1 MPPKG
6 TFPSI
11 IKTRAKNKNIHP
23 GQVVCHD
30 DDGRPKEP
38 PPMHRTPKEIK
49 EGQRQQE
56 LAQKIAEKNSQDAI
70 AAVGLVED
78 RLREED
84 IACQTHPNHQ
94 LENVPTFRPPVNI
107 KKGLVPVEA
116 SEKEFELQDQ
126 IDGASFESIYLTL
139 WLN

>member
-1 MPPKG
+1 M
-6 TFPSI
+6 
-11 IKTRAKNKNIHP
+11 R
-23 GQVVCHD
+23 
-30 DDGRPKEP
+30 
-38 PPMHRTPKEIK
+38 RTPKEIK
-49 EGQRQQE
+49 EAQRQQE
-56 LAQKIAEKNSQDAI
+56 LAQKIAEKNSQNMI

-84 IACQTHPNHQ
+84 IARQTRPNRQ
-94 LENVPTFRPPVNI
+94 LENVPAFRPPVNK
-107 KKGLVPVEA
+107 KKGLVEA

>member
-1 MPPKG
+1 M
-6 TFPSI
+6 
-11 IKTRAKNKNIHP
+11 R
-23 GQVVCHD
+23 
-30 DDGRPKEP
+30 
-38 PPMHRTPKEIK
+38 RTPKEIK
-49 EGQRQQE
+49 EAQRQQE
-56 LAQKIAEKNSQDAI
+56 LAQKIAEKNSQNMI

-84 IACQTHPNHQ
+84 IARQTRPNRQ
-94 LENVPTFRPPVNI
+94 LENVPAFRPLVNI
-107 KKGLVPVEA
+107 KKGLVEA

>member
-1 MPPKG
+1 M
-6 TFPSI
+6 
-11 IKTRAKNKNIHP
+11 R
-23 GQVVCHD
+23 
-30 DDGRPKEP
+30 
-38 PPMHRTPKEIK
+38 RTPKEIK

-56 LAQKIAEKNSQDAI
+56 LARKIAEKNSQDAI

-84 IACQTHPNHQ
+84 IARQTRPNRQ